1 MPVLQFKGKT
11 AVESYHYTVPHHTLD
26 FDKKLSL
33 LPKGEKPGLDGNL
46 ILEGDNLLA
55 LKALLPTHAG
65 RVKCIY
71 IDPPYNTGSE
81 AWVYNDNLTQPQF
94 KEWIGEV
101 VGKEGEDACRHDKWC
116 CMMYPRLAL
125 LKEMLREDGVLFVSI
140 GDDEVAHLRLL
151 LDEVFGESNFVAHVV
166 WQKRYV
172 SNVTAQLLSDMHDHI
187 LVFARRRDAI
197 AVKKIARDEEQLED
211 YKNPDEDPRGDW
223 RAQDLSASKPYKAG
237 VFTIVG
243 PTGKQF
249 SPPPGRYWRCNEEQY
264 KKWLGDNRIW
274 FGKSGEGRPMLK
286 AFLSETTEGIT
297 PNTWWSYTFA
307 GHNKEATLE
316 LKAIFDGESP
326 FDTPKPVKLVR
337 RMLELFSDTDSIV
350 LDSFAGSGTTAH
362 AVLELNAEDQGK
374 RTFVLVQQPHD
385 TKQQEADKVNLCNQ
399 VTAQRVR
406 RIMQGYRRPNG
417 DGTQV
422 PGLGGSFTYARI
434 GRRLFGEYR
443 DLGDTFP
450 AYDELA
456 KYIFDTETSRD
467 FDAAAVNRKTG
478 RIGENQGTAYYL
490 LYTDD
495 PKSEI
500 ALDTVW
506 LKDVAAKEKCR
517 KLVVYCEKLW
527 LHRNDLLRWQEE
539 TQHDV
544 RPMLVPFNLK

>member
-11 AVESYHYTVPHHTLD
+11 AVESYHHTVPHHTLD
-26 FDKKLSL
+26 FDPKLSV
-33 LPKGEKPGLDGNL
+33 LPKGQKPGLDGNL

-71 IDPPYNTGSE
+71 IDPPYNTGNE
-81 AWVYNDNLTQPQF
+81 GWIYNDNLTQPQF

-125 LKEMLREDGVLFVSI
+125 LKEMLREDGVLLVSI

-151 LDEVFGESNFVAHVV
+151 LDEIFGEYNFIAHVV

-187 LVFARRRDAI
+187 LVFARQRDAV
-197 AVKKIARDEEQLED
+197 AVKKVARDEAQLED
-211 YKNPDEDPRGDW
+211 YKNPDDDPRGVW

-237 VFTIVG
+237 VFTILG
-243 PTGKQF
+243 PRGKQF

-264 KKWLGDNRIW
+264 KTWLADDRIW

-286 AFLSETTEGIT
+286 AFLSEATEGIT

-326 FDTPKPVKLVR
+326 FDTPKPVKLIR
-337 RMLELFSDTDSIV
+337 RMLELFSDPDSIL

-362 AVLELNAEDQGK
+362 AVLELNAEDGGK
-374 RTFVLVQQPHD
+374 RKFVLVQQPHD
-385 TKQQEADKVNLCNQ
+385 TKQQEADKLNLCEK
-399 VTAQRVR
+399 VTAARVR
-406 RIMQGYRRPNG
+406 RVIQGYSRPNG
-417 DGTQV
+417 DNAKV
-422 PGLGGSFTYARI
+422 PGLGGTFTYARL

-443 DLGDTFP
+443 DLGDDYP

-456 KYIFDTETSRD
+456 KYIFYTETSRD

-478 RIGENQGTAYYL
+478 RIGEHQGTAYYL
-490 LYTDD
+490 LYTPD
-495 PKSEI
+495 PTKEI
-500 ALDTVW
+500 ALDAVW
-506 LKDVAAKEKCR
+506 LKEVGAKEKCR

-539 TQHDV
+539 SKHDV